1 MKVKIGLVGVGRFG
15 ENHCRILNAL
25 NGVDFQ
31 GIYDISPA
39 RNHDISE
46 KYKLRAFANLD
57 ELLDEVQALVVA
69 VPTKH
74 HFETA
79 SQALNKDTHVFLEK
93 PMTATLREA
102 EALVRLSE
110 KRNLILQVGHIER
123 FNPAFC
129 TFAAQH
135 PANPVLI
142 DCRRL
147 APFDARC
154 RDVSVILDLMIHD
167 LDIVLNIVSSEVAQI
182 EASGYSEGHNG
193 IDFAQSE
200 VRFANGTVATF
211 TSSRIADQK
220 LRKMHCLQKNH
231 WYAIDYL
238 QKTLKTMSLQKHGLS
253 LSQFMTK
260 ENRYNVSFEQNKN
273 FAMDDIPV
281 ISFNSLERE
290 LTSFVQAIL
299 SAKKPIVN
307 ARDGLQVLKVADEIE
322 KRVHASP
329 RKIFA

>member
-1 MKVKIGLVGVGRFG
+1 LKIKIGLVGVGRFG
-15 ENHCRILNAL
+15 ENHCKILNAL

-39 RNHDISE
+39 RNHGISE

-57 ELLDEVQALVVA
+57 KLLDKVQALVVA

-79 SQALNKDTHVFLEK
+79 SQALNNGTHVFLEK

-102 EALVRLSE
+102 KALVRLSE

-129 TFAAQH
+129 AFEAQH
-135 PANPVLI
+135 PNPVLI
-142 DCRRL
+142 NCQRL
-147 APFDARC
+147 SPFEARC
-154 RDVSVILDLMIHD
+154 TDVSVILDLMIHD
-167 LDIVLNIVSSEVAQI
+167 LDIVLNIVKSEVVQT
-182 EASGYSEGHNG
+182 EASGYSECNNE
-193 IDFAQSE
+193 IDFARSE
-200 VRFANGTVATF
+200 IRFANGTVAIF
-211 TSSRIADQK
+211 TASRIANNK
-220 LRKMHCLQKNH
+220 FRKMHCLQKDR

-260 ENRYNVSFEQNKN
+260 DNKDNFSFEHNKN
-273 FAMDDIPV
+273 FEMNDIPV
-281 ISFNSLERE
+281 VPFNSLEKE
-290 LTSFVQAIL
+290 LTSFVQAII
-299 SAKKPIVN
+299 SEEKPIVN
-307 ARDGLQVLKVADEIE
+307 AHDGLQVLKVVDEIE
-322 KRVHASP
+322 KQVHESQ
-329 RKIFA
+329 RKIFV